1 MKIGI
6 LTYHRTNNYGAVLQA
21 VALRIF
27 LERHGHKVYYIDYWP
42 DYHKNAYSLFNKKAF
57 KSANIYKKIILV
69 LKFILN
75 FYGAKKRI
83 GAFTPFLEK
92 YIIPF
97 CKPYSS
103 DDEYDVI
110 IYGSD
115 QIWRKQAGMGKKFN
129 PVYFGKNM
137 LKANKHI
144 AYAAS
149 MGRIELDGDDKIFLL
164 NSLSKFDFVG
174 VREQDL
180 FDTLNSLDIPKLQL
194 VIDPTFLL
202 TSDEWDKMLPTRP
215 IINEKYVLLYQIA
228 PSFNRFYAEQFAKSK
243 GLKLVVL
250 SSIYDWKHPN
260 DIIGTPSDFI
270 SLIKN
275 AEYVLAGS
283 FHGVAFSVNYSKQ
296 VFASFKHNSNRVET
310 LFSLIGVKNHLV
322 PVNSH
327 LPSDVCD
334 IDYTVSKDCLDKSR
348 KKCCEL
354 LLSLLESHG

>member
-97 CKPYSS
+97 CKPYLS

-137 LKANKHI
+137 LKARKHI

-149 MGRIELDGDDKIFLL
+149 MGRIELDGDDKIFLS

-194 VIDPTFLL
+194 VIDPTLLL
-202 TSDEWDKMLPTRP
+202 TSDDWDKILPTKP

-260 DIIGTPSDFI
+260 DIIGTPFDFI

-296 VFASFKHNSNRVET
+296 VFASFKDNSNRVET
-310 LFSLIGVKNHLV
+310 LFSLIGVKNHLF

-327 LPSDVCD
+327 LPSDVCY
-334 IDYTVSKDCLDKSR
+334 IDYTKTRRCLDKSR
-348 KKCCEL
+348 KSCGEL
-354 LLSLLESHG
+354 LLSHLEFC